1 MGSAVLSPSSR
12 LEKRNASSTI
22 SVTETEGME
31 PTGKPGKE
39 LRFNPT
45 RDDSNDSN
53 DSIRAL
59 VGLTGTLPAVHT
71 SKLMVLNGKRMV
83 NSGLEP

>member
-31 PTGKPGKE
+31 PTGKLGK
-39 LRFNPT
+39 L
-45 RDDSNDSN
+45 
-53 DSIRAL
+53 SILL
-59 VGLTGTLPAVHT
+59 VGRSFQQSQLISSIQFFLKVYKVGH
-71 SKLMVLNGKRMV
+71 GKIGVGVFQMM
-83 NSGLEP
+83 NYILS